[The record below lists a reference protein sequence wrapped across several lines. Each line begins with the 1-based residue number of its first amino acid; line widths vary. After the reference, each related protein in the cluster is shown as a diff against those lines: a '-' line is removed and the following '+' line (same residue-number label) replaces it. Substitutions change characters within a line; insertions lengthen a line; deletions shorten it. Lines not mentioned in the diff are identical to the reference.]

1 MSDMIPQNTTTPND
15 PRTDAVPTSGP
26 SLAAS
31 VVLFFVFMAIC
42 FGLGYPALSRYVP
55 WEAGN
60 FDSRVYYH
68 MVVGEPVGD
77 PVRAPLAY
85 RVLVPAMTRGVLH
98 LLSHFQFGSWD
109 PVWLS
114 LLVVNSV
121 FVALS
126 ASIVMRL
133 AAIVARDAAVTA
145 LAPLIYLASFVVV
158 NYHLAGLI
166 DASEGFFLLAILLAL
181 THERWWPVGILITVG
196 VLAKETVLPFGLT
209 AMVVWWVI
217 GRIAGRDVASRSAW
231 ISIGGAAIGG
241 SMAMGICRYLID
253 VPAYEAHAFSSAR
266 LLGVFSNLGACIFE
280 KTQLYAFALLLPM
293 GLPRLRRIPGRLLG
307 ASLGMAAVATLLGAY
322 AEIQGNLHRPW
333 FNTFGPVLAISS
345 AILVRDLI
353 VGRKLGAIIPV
364 TKASED
370 S

>member
-1 MSDMIPQNTTTPND
+1 MK
-15 PRTDAVPTSGP
+15 TSGP

-31 VVLFFVFMAIC
+31 VVLFFVFLAIC
-42 FGLGYPALSRYVP
+42 FGLGYPAMCRYVP
-55 WEAGN
+55 YEAGN

-77 PVRAPLAY
+77 PVNAPAAY
-85 RVLVPAMTRGVLH
+85 RVLVPTMTRGVLR
-98 LLSHFQFGSWD
+98 LLSHFEFGSWD

-121 FVALS
+121 FVALN

-133 AAIVARDAAVTA
+133 AAGVSKDATVTA
-145 LAPLIYLASFVVV
+145 LAPLVYLASFVVV
-158 NYHLAGLI
+158 NYHLAGMI

-181 THERWWPVGILITVG
+181 MHDRWWPLPILITVG
-196 VLAKETVLPFGLT
+196 VAAKETVLPFGLT

-217 GRIAGRDVASRSAW
+217 GRIVGRDAVSRRAW
-231 ISIGGAAIGG
+231 IAIGASVVGGALVIGL
-241 SMAMGICRYLID
+241 CRHRID
-253 VPAYEAHAFSSAR
+253 VPAYEAHALSLAR
-266 LLGVFSNLGACIFE
+266 VLGLFPNLGACVFE

-293 GLPRLRRIPGRLLG
+293 GIPRLRRIPCTLLG
-307 ASLGMAAVATLLGAY
+307 ASLGMAVVATLLGAY

-333 FNTFGPVLAISS
+333 FNTLGPVLAVSS
-345 AILVRDLI
+345 AMLMRDLI
-353 VGRKLGAIIPV
+353 VGRDSPV
-364 TKASED
+364 TNANED